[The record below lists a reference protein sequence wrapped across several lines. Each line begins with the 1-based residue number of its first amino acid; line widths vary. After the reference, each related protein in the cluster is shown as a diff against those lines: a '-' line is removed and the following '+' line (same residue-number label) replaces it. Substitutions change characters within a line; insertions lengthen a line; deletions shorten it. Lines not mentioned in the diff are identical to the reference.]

1 MFLCMS
7 YYIFF
12 ENCTFEHNDVSTLE
26 IRFFSFPCFAVFVFV
41 FFWLAFLKMIYCCRL
56 SLW

>member
-41 FFWLAFLKMIYCCRL
+41 FFWLAF
-56 SLW
+56 